1 MFGCAIDVG
10 EGVGTG
16 DANLLHGGI
25 IAFRRGF
32 AYSRVGV
39 LGTDEDSRACG
50 RDEKALN
57 DATLTW
63 HEADLARVFAQIERE
78 MGSPVAQLAVPNR

>member
-1 MFGCAIDVG
+1 M
-10 EGVGTG
+10 
-16 DANLLHGGI
+16 
-25 IAFRRGF
+25 
-32 AYSRVGV
+32 